1 MLFMG
6 KHRPKDRAP
15 ERRIPERRTPEPP
28 RSPIDPSH
36 AAKGSSRGDTGSTP
50 ASPKL
55 PNLASRASLA
65 IGVIWDI
72 VVLFSFGVL
81 FVCANLAI
89 ISPSIVTAAHP
100 LWLRIVEFYGLVV
113 IPAAGLAYL
122 LADLRLLRAR
132 FPDARL
138 LRRQRSWV
146 LDPLLIVALSFCITA
161 FANYTHMML

>member
-6 KHRPKDRAP
+6 KLRPKDRAL
-15 ERRIPERRTPEPP
+15 ERRIPEPP

-36 AAKGSSRGDTGSTP
+36 AAKRSSRSDTSPTP

-65 IGVIWDI
+65 LGVIWDI

-81 FVCANLAI
+81 FICANLAI
-89 ISPSIVTAAHP
+89 SSPSIITAAHP
-100 LWLRIVEFYGLVV
+100 LWLRIVEFYGLIV
-113 IPAAGLAYL
+113 IPAAALAYL

-138 LRRQRSWV
+138 FCRQRSWV